1 MMRLPGHS
9 DPQVFDGFRLQPAA
23 WRAAVVE
30 VCAAHG
36 VASGVVSAFAE
47 GSNLVAAV
55 DDRWVVKIF
64 PPFHAHQWD
73 SERRV
78 LAHLAGKELPVRV
91 PGLVAEGTRSDGWSY
106 VIIEKLPGL
115 QLDACWPSFSLHDKE
130 RVLEQIGATM
140 ATVHRTPLGEL
151 ADLQPEWDAFLR
163 GQRAGARKRHADR
176 GVPEWL
182 ENGLSELTRT
192 WTLDDAGEE
201 RVLLTGEYTP
211 FNLLVD
217 RDGVGWTLT
226 GMFDF
231 GDAMVGPRAYDFLG
245 PSMFSCGGD
254 PRLVAALFRGYFDE
268 EHAISQP
275 ERMRLMTLAVLHR
288 YAHFELQLR
297 IPSWRERADSFETL
311 AELIWPSIVGPRLR

>member
-1 MMRLPGHS
+1 MGSVL
-9 DPQVFDGFRLQPAA
+9 
-23 WRAAVVE
+23 
-30 VCAAHG
+30 
-36 VASGVVSAFAE
+36 VSCRRSRR
-47 GSNLVAAV
+47 GRTVAAV

-78 LAHLAGKELPVRV
+78 LAHLDGKALPVRV

-106 VIIEKLPGL
+106 VIIEKLTGL

-140 ATVHRTPLGEL
+140 AAVHRTSLGEL
-151 ADLQPEWDAFLR
+151 ASLQPEWGAFLR
-163 GQRAGARKRHADR
+163 GQRAGARERHTR
-176 GVPEWL
+176 LGVPSWFED
-182 ENGLSELTRT
+182 GLNELTRT
-192 WTLDDAGEE
+192 SSLDDAGGE

-211 FNLLVD
+211 FNLLVRHD
-217 RDGVGWTLT
+217 ATGWTLT

-231 GDAMVGPRAYDFLG
+231 GDAMVGPRAYDLLG

-275 ERMRLMTLAVLHR
+275 ERMRLMALAALHR
-288 YAHFELQLR
+288 YANFELQLR
-297 IPSWRERADSFETL
+297 IPSWRERANSFETL
-311 AELIWPSIVGPRLR
+311 AELIWPSSAGRAARLR